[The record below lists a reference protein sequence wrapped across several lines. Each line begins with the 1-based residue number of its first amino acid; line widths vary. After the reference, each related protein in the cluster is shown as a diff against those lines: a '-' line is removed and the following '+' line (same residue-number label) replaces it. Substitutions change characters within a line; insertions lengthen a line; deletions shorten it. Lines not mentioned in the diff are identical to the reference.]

1 MNPTENPIGRPL
13 IRLETTQPEVPPT
26 GKPLGYRKCELVLRR
41 GDIEIRL
48 PTTPQTE
55 TNVLTRKFTP
65 VKVDTEEPGQE
76 VEVYVHIGEIA
87 KAMGITPEE
96 VSKAAKTGGG
106 VKELLMQKLQEKTLE
121 HYRGVF
127 LKNLENARKEE
138 KSVNKWMEI
147 DAAYRKFKHLSPE
160 ALLNVVNQGLN
171 LLDFKA
177 ETVRFIDFGKESSQI
192 TFVAEKLPDEK
203 VGWSVTAGKLG
214 SGSFKDVFDL
224 IGLNARLQQVLLK
237 SKPFPEAIQDLQ
249 KERPIIEWL
258 NSGGKQRG
266 IPPTPHSVQV
276 LSSSEGQTGYMLA
289 RRGGANLFENPAF
302 DALPLSQKL
311 KLCADLAH
319 GLSFIHARRCIHGD
333 IKPENSLPDEPLE
346 EAWIM
351 DYGGFVSIE
360 KGDEK
365 PTAFTARYLTYSDFY
380 LAGIDRQASDVF
392 ALAKSLIEML
402 TNKDEGFIYD
412 SNNVVV
418 GVNPLYL
425 FSNLRKAGIPFDLI
439 DCLLECVA
447 MNSKE
452 RPQAHDLLT
461 LLEEARE
468 ALPS

>member
-1 MNPTENPIGRPL
+1 MNPTERTTGQPRIH
-13 IRLETTQPEVPPT
+13 LEKPEVPPA
-26 GKPLGYRKCELVLRR
+26 GKKLSGRKYKLVLSR

-48 PTTPQTE
+48 PAMEQPGKLKLLKRLTHVTVETE
-55 TNVLTRKFTP
+55 KSE
-65 VKVDTEEPGQE
+65 KVS
-76 VEVYVHIGEIA
+76 VNIGEIA
-87 KAMGITPEE
+87 KAMGIKRKE
-96 VSKAAKTGGG
+96 VSKAAKTRDG
-106 VKELLMQKLQEKTLE
+106 VETLLKQKLREKTLK
-121 HYRGVF
+121 HYQDVF
-127 LKNLENARKEE
+127 LKTLKKERKEVDLTTNLD
-138 KSVNKWMEI
+138 KFLEI
-147 DAAYRKFKHLSPE
+147 DSTYQMFQHLSQE
-160 ALLNVVNQGLN
+160 TLLQVVEQGLS
-171 LLDFKA
+171 LLDSET
-177 ETVRFIDFGKESSQI
+177 ETVRFINIGGGAEPI
-192 TFVAEKLPDEK
+192 TFVAEKLTDKE
-203 VGWSVTAGKLG
+203 VAWSVTAGKLG
-214 SGSFKDVFDL
+214 SGSFKYVFDL
-224 IGLNARLQQVLLK
+224 IGLNAQSQQVLLK
-237 SKPFPEAIQDLQ
+237 SKPRQRAIEDLQ
-249 KERPIIEWL
+249 KEHPIINWL
-258 NSGGKQRG
+258 NSEGKQRG

-276 LSSSEGQTGYMLA
+276 LTSPEGQTGYMLA